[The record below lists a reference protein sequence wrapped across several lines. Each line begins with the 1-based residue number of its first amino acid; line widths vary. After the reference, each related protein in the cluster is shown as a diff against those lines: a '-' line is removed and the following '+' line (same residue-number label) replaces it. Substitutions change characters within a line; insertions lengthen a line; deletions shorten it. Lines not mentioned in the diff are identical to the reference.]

1 MALNVNRNVQDSFY
15 RYKMPRLVAKV
26 EGKGNGIKTVI
37 VNMVDVARALAR
49 PPTYVTKYFGCELG
63 AQTQFDIKAERYIVN
78 GCHDGGK
85 LQDMLDGFIKK
96 FVLCEKCEN
105 PETVIKVK
113 KNMVGAS
120 CRACGHNYVMDMRHK
135 LTTFIIK
142 NPPEKEIDAQGKSLT
157 EKKDRK
163 KEKQDKNGKKDGS
176 DDNDDWNDGY
186 DDDEADWGE
195 DVSEEAVRKRM
206 EALSGGLGG
215 LVIDN
220 DLEKSEEDRI
230 NIFYKYVVNKKNAGP
245 INQGV
250 GAKEVIAEADR
261 LEVRNKAPIV
271 LCELLFDDKMI
282 KEKQIEK
289 YKNLI
294 LRFTHENQKAQK
306 YLLGGIEKTIEVH
319 EAALMNKV
327 PHILKFFYEEDV
339 IDEEVFFE
347 WAKKVQKFYFK
358 ILTNC
363 SHLVIHCRFPKSMC
377 PRRLL
382 QRYTRKLNL
391 SSNGSRKQRKNP
403 RARMTTSSSSSLTPE
418 PTSPGSKKPPPSL
431 LRIQLPLKRI
441 KVRRRMTKMMWTSTI
456 FRSPLL
462 CLIHLSIVSSSRVP
476 IPLNTYHLNVVWIAR
491 NLCTI
496 VIELF
501 YPQHLELQCAP
512 IFL

>member
-1 MALNVNRNVQDSFY
+1 
-15 RYKMPRLVAKV
+15 
-26 EGKGNGIKTVI
+26 
-37 VNMVDVARALAR
+37 
-49 PPTYVTKYFGCELG
+49 
-63 AQTQFDIKAERYIVN
+63 
-78 GCHDGGK
+78 
-85 LQDMLDGFIKK
+85 
-96 FVLCEKCEN
+96 
-105 PETVIKVK
+105 
-113 KNMVGAS
+113 MVGAS

-220 DLEKSEEDRI
+220 DLEKTEEERM
-230 NIFYKYVVNKKNAGP
+230 NIFYKFVVNKKNAGP

-271 LCELLFDDKMI
+271 LCELLFNDKMF

-289 YKNLI
+289 YSNLM

-319 EAALMNKV
+319 ESVLMPRV
-327 PHILKFFYEEDV
+327 PHILKALYEED
-339 IDEEVFFE
+339 ILEEEVLFE
-347 WAKKVQKFYFK
+347 WAKKV
-358 ILTNC
+358 
-363 SHLVIHCRFPKSMC
+363 
-377 PRRLL
+377 
-382 QRYTRKLNL
+382 
-391 SSNGSRKQRKNP
+391 
-403 RARMTTSSSSSLTPE
+403 
-418 PTSPGSKKPPPSL
+418 SKKNVSKETSAKIHEKAQPF
-431 LRIQLPLKRI
+431 IKWLKEAEEESESDDDEIEVDFDTRAHVSRI
-441 KVRRRMTKMMWTSTI
+441 KETSTE
-456 FRSPLL
+456 P
-462 CLIHLSIVSSSRVP
+462 VKETTPDNAKKDEEEGEEDDDDDV
-476 IPLNTYHLNVVWIAR
+476 
-491 NLCTI
+491 
-496 VIELF
+496 
-501 YPQHLELQCAP
+501 
-512 IFL
+512 